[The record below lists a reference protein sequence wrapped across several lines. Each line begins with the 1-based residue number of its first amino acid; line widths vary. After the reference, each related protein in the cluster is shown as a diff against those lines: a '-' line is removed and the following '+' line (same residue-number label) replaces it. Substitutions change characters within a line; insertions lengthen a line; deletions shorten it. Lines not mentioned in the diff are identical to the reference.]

1 MNVPQEHLR
10 KAMNVPLESLT
21 TVEVCDLKMSQKVA
35 SQVLKGNFW
44 NYYDTFLCIN
54 AHCFTLH
61 CLWTHYP
68 IHRKVIIRAQLYAKR
83 GGLA

>member
-10 KAMNVPLESLT
+10 KTINVPLEILT

-44 NYYDTFLCIN
+44 NYYDTFFMYQC
-54 AHCFTLH
+54 TL
-61 CLWTHYP
+61 LYP
-68 IHRKVIIRAQLYAKR
+68 TLLVDTLSNT
-83 GGLA
+83 